1 MSTLLVECI
10 PGDDG
15 GLRQHFNLEVYI
27 GSTTNLG
34 SSSNIGN
41 SATIINANNKV
52 VDQTLAA
59 QSASIATTTTT
70 TSINSNSLLQHPQ
83 RLHSNHSSS
92 QPNFIVSSLT
102 PGTPYTLVLYATNAK
117 GRSHSVSL
125 SAVTLSSP
133 EKHTARGT

>member
-15 GLRQHFNLEVYI
+15 GLKQHFNLEVYI
-27 GSTTNLG
+27 GSSS

-41 SATIINANNKV
+41 SINTINANNQI
-52 VDQTLAA
+52 VDQTLAV
-59 QSASIATTTTT
+59 QSASIATTTATKT
-70 TSINSNSLLQHPQ
+70 NSINSNSLLQHPQ

-125 SAVTLSSP
+125 SAVTLSAP